1 MQRSRPYQY
10 LATGE
15 ANVIGVP
22 GAMGFGV
29 GICPYPRLW
38 DFLDLKRPYY
48 LPEGFTPLPGYNI
61 RGHVNYGNY
70 QYEDGSV
77 MCWIP
82 KFYYKV
88 GTGSNGLSVNVVDIK
103 GGASFANTA
112 AANDAGYALHR
123 AFIDGGVEQPGFFID
138 KYMCSLNAKRTGWV
152 ASSIRNG
159 NPISTNANHNPIA
172 EVTSVSLG
180 NICASA
186 IQAAKGRS
194 GVNGALDAASIFHC
208 ASRFQYAALAL
219 LSLAHGQAAASTA
232 NCAWWQ
238 PGKAYPKG
246 CNNNALR
253 DVDDTSV
260 LYISDG
266 YSNCGKTGSGS
277 LFAKT
282 THNGQDCGVA
292 DLNGLM
298 WEISIGATCIAASKS
313 IVGATK
319 ANPCEVTVNAHGYA
333 NGTII
338 WISGVVGMTELNDKL
353 YTITVT
359 GENTFTLDGV
369 NSSEYTDYG
378 SAGTVTTG
386 TFYAA
391 KQATRMKDFTPGN
404 TLATDHW
411 GATGVAA
418 MMEPFSPAFQTAGG
432 GVIDQRFGSGNQVLS
447 EATSGDGW
455 LLTGFGIPN
464 DANGIDTT
472 GTDLFGKDR
481 YYQYIRNEL
490 CLASCSRWNSSSLA
504 GVWAVDWYG
513 YRTCVDHSVGFRCGA
528 YLV

>member
-1 MQRSRPYQY
+1 MQRSRPYRY
-10 LATGE
+10 LAASE

-22 GAMGFGV
+22 GTMGFGV
-29 GICPYPRLW
+29 GICPS
-38 DFLDLKRPYY
+38 YY
-48 LPEGFTPLPGYNI
+48 LPAGFTPLPGYDI

-103 GGASFANTA
+103 GGASFVNTA
-112 AANDAGYALHR
+112 AANDVGYALHR

-138 KYMCSLNAKRTGWV
+138 KYMCSLNAKGTGWV

-159 NPISTNANHNPIA
+159 NPISIDKNHNPIA

-180 NICASA
+180 NIYASA

-219 LSLAHGQAAASTA
+219 LSLAHGQAVASTA

-260 LYISDG
+260 LYIPDG

-298 WEISIGATCIAASKS
+298 WEISIGATCIAASKG

-338 WISGVVGMTELNDKL
+338 MITNVVGMTELNDKL

-369 NSSEYTDYG
+369 NSSGYTDYVSG
-378 SAGTVTTG
+378 GTVTTG

-404 TLATDHW
+404 ALATDHW

-418 MMEPFSPAFQTAGG
+418 MMEPFTPAFKTAWGG
-432 GVIDQRFGSGNQVLS
+432 PYAQRFGSEANQVLS
-447 EATSGDGW
+447 EATSGADWTKAG
-455 LLTGFGIPN
+455 LGFPK
-464 DANGIDTT
+464 DASGMDTA
-472 GTDLFGKDR
+472 GVDLFGKDY

-490 CLASCSRWNSSSLA
+490 CLISCADWPYSTAA
-504 GVWAVDWYG
+504 GVWAVHWG
-513 YRTCVDHSVGFRCGA
+513 RSRASSNSAVGFRAAC

>member
-1 MQRSRPYQY
+1 MRRSRPYQY

-22 GAMGFGV
+22 GTMGFGV
-29 GICPYPRLW
+29 GICPS
-38 DFLDLKRPYY
+38 YY
-48 LPEGFTPLPGYNI
+48 LPAGFTPLPGYDI

-70 QYEDGSV
+70 QYLDGSI

-82 KFYYKV
+82 KFYYKI

-103 GGASFANTA
+103 GASFFANTA
-112 AANDAGYALHR
+112 AANAAGYALHR

-138 KYMCSLNAKRTGWV
+138 KYMCSLNAKGTGWV

-159 NPISTNANHNPIA
+159 NPISTIEDHNPIA
-172 EVTSVSLG
+172 KLSSVSTG
-180 NICASA
+180 NIYASA

-194 GVNGALDAASIFHC
+194 GANGAYDATSIFHC
-208 ASRFQYAALAL
+208 SSRFQYAALAL
-219 LSLAHGQAAASTA
+219 LALAHGQAAASTA

-266 YSNCGKTGSGS
+266 YLNCGKTGSGS

-298 WEISIGATCIAASKS
+298 WEVSIGATCIAASRV
-313 IVGATK
+313 IEAATK
-319 ANPCEVTVNAHGYA
+319 ANPCVITITGHGYQT
-333 NGTII
+333 GQTIMI
-338 WISGVVGMTELNDKL
+338 TGNAVGGMVELNDKFF
-353 YTITVT
+353 TITVIDA
-359 GENTFTLDGV
+359 NSFSLDGV
-369 NSSEYTDYG
+369 NSSAYAAFTTG
-378 SAGTVTTG
+378 GTVSTG
-386 TFYAA
+386 AFHAA
-391 KQATRMKDFTPGN
+391 KQATRMRNFTNGN

-418 MMEPFSPAFQTAGG
+418 MMEPFTPAFKTAGG
-432 GVIDQRFGSGNQVLS
+432 GPFAQRFGSGANQVLS
-447 EATSGDGW
+447 EATSGADWTKAG
-455 LLTGFGIPN
+455 LGFPK
-464 DANGIDTT
+464 DASGMDTT
-472 GTDLFGKDR
+472 GTDLFGKDY

-490 CLASCSRWNSSSLA
+490 CLISCAYWFLSTFA
-504 GVWAVDWYG
+504 GVWSVGWFLHRA
-513 YRTCVDHSVGFRCGA
+513 HSSSYVGFRCGA

>member
-10 LATGE
+10 LATGK

-22 GAMGFGV
+22 GTMGFGV
-29 GICPYPRLW
+29 GICPS
-38 DFLDLKRPYY
+38 YY
-48 LPEGFTPLPGYNI
+48 LPAGFTPLPGYDI

-82 KFYYKV
+82 KFYYMV

-138 KYMCSLNAKRTGWV
+138 KYMCSLNAKGTGRV

-159 NPISTNANHNPIA
+159 NPISIHENHNPIA

-180 NICASA
+180 NISASA

-194 GVNGALDAASIFHC
+194 GVNGAFDAASIFHC

-219 LSLAHGQAAASTA
+219 LSLAHGQAVASTA

-298 WEISIGATCIAASKS
+298 SEISIGVASIAASKD
-313 IVGATK
+313 IVGVTK
-319 ANPCEVTVNAHGYA
+319 ANPCEVTINAHGYA

-338 WISGVVGMTELNDKL
+338 IITSVVGMTELNDKL

-369 NSSEYTDYG
+369 NSSGYTDYG

-404 TLATDHW
+404 ALATDHW

-432 GVIDQRFGSGNQVLS
+432 IINQRFVSENQVLS

-455 LLTGFGIPN
+455 LFTGLGIPN
-464 DANGIDTT
+464 DANGIGTT
-472 GTDLFGKDR
+472 ETGLFFGQDR
-481 YYQYIRNEL
+481 YYQYIRNNL
-490 CLASCSRWNSSSLA
+490 CLASCLNWFSGSYA
-504 GVWAVDWYG
+504 GVWAVNWYG
-513 YRTCVDHSVGFRCGA
+513 YRTYAADSVGFRCGA

>member
-1 MQRSRPYQY
+1 MFMQRSRPYQY
-10 LATGE
+10 LATSE

-22 GAMGFGV
+22 GTMGFGV
-29 GICPYPRLW
+29 GICPS
-38 DFLDLKRPYY
+38 YY
-48 LPEGFTPLPGYNI
+48 LPAGFTPLPGYDI

-138 KYMCSLNAKRTGWV
+138 KYMCSLNAKGTGWV

-159 NPISTNANHNPIA
+159 NPISTNVNHNPIA

-180 NICASA
+180 NIYASA

-219 LSLAHGQAAASTA
+219 LSLAHGQAAVSTA

-298 WEISIGATCIAASKS
+298 SEISIGVTCIAASKN

-338 WISGVVGMTELNDKL
+338 WISGVVGMTELNEKL

-369 NSSEYTDYG
+369 NSSGYTDYG

-404 TLATDHW
+404 TQATDHW

-464 DANGIDTT
+464 DANGIGTT
-472 GTDLFGKDR
+472 GTDLFFGQDE
-481 YYQYIRNEL
+481 YSQYICNDL
-490 CLASCSRWNSSSLA
+490 CLTSCSYWSGSSDA
-504 GVWAVDWYG
+504 GVWAVIWYG
-513 YRTCVDHSVGFRCGA
+513 HRERVDQAVGFRCGA

>member
-1 MQRSRPYQY
+1 MFMQRSRPYKY

-15 ANVIGVP
+15 VNVIGIP
-22 GAMGFGV
+22 GTMGFGV
-29 GICPYPRLW
+29 GICPS
-38 DFLDLKRPYY
+38 YY
-48 LPEGFTPLPGYNI
+48 LPAGFTPLPGYDI

-112 AANDAGYALHR
+112 AANDDGYALHR

-138 KYMCSLNAKRTGWV
+138 KYICSRNAKGTGWV

-159 NPISTNANHNPIA
+159 NPISTAGDHNPIA

-180 NICASA
+180 NRYASA

-208 ASRFQYAALAL
+208 SSRFQYAALAL

-266 YSNCGKTGSGS
+266 YHNCGKTGSGS

-298 WEISIGATCIAASKS
+298 WEVSIGATCIAASKN
-313 IVGATK
+313 ITAATK
-319 ANPCEVTVNAHGYA
+319 ANPCQITIDGHGYTT
-333 NGTII
+333 GDII
-338 WISGVVGMTELNDKL
+338 LITSVGGMTELNNKL

-359 GENTFTLDGV
+359 GADTFTLDGV
-369 NSSEYTDYG
+369 DSSAYTTYTSG
-378 SAGTVTTG
+378 GIATKGV
-386 TFYAA
+386 FYVA
-391 KQATRMKDFTPGN
+391 KQATRMRDFTPGN
-404 TLATDHW
+404 SQATDHW
-411 GATGVAA
+411 GAVGVAV
-418 MMEPFSPAFQTAGG
+418 MMEPFSPAFKTAGG
-432 GVIDQRFGSGNQVLS
+432 GAVAQRFGSGVNQVLS
-447 EATSGDGW
+447 EATSGADW
-455 LLTGFGIPN
+455 IKTGLGLPA
-464 DANGIDTT
+464 DASGIDNT
-472 GTDLFGKDR
+472 GIDSFGKDR
-481 YYQYIRNEL
+481 YYQYILDEL
-490 CLASCSRWNSSSLA
+490 CLISGANWYSDYAA
-504 GVWAVDWYG
+504 GVWSVNWG
-513 YRTCVDHSVGFRCGA
+513 FYRASSLSSVGFRCGA

>member
-22 GAMGFGV
+22 GTMGFGV
-29 GICPYPRLW
+29 GICPS
-38 DFLDLKRPYY
+38 YY
-48 LPEGFTPLPGYNI
+48 LPAGFTPLPGYDI
-61 RGHVNYGNY
+61 RGHMNYGNY

-82 KFYYKV
+82 KFYYKM

-103 GGASFANTA
+103 GASFFADTA
-112 AANDAGYALHR
+112 AANADGYALHR
-123 AFIDGGVEQPGFFID
+123 AFIDGGVEQPGFMVD
-138 KYMCSLNAKRTGWV
+138 KYMCSKNAKGTGFV
-152 ASSIRNG
+152 ASSIKGG
-159 NPISTNANHNPIA
+159 NPISTASMHNPIA
-172 EVTSVSLG
+172 ELSSVSTG

-194 GVNGALDAASIFHC
+194 GVNGAYDATSIFHC
-208 ASRFQYAALAL
+208 SSRFQYAALAL
-219 LSLAHGQAAASTA
+219 LALAHGQAVASTA

-238 PGKAYPKG
+238 SGKAYPKG
-246 CNNNALR
+246 CNNNSLR

-266 YSNCGKTGSGS
+266 HSNCGKTGSGS

-298 WEISIGATCIAASKS
+298 SEISIGVTCIAAGKN

-338 WISGVVGMTELNDKL
+338 MITGVVGMTELNDKL

-369 NSSEYTDYG
+369 NSSGYTDYG
-378 SAGTVTTG
+378 SAGTVTAG
-386 TFYAA
+386 TFYVA

-404 TLATDHW
+404 RLATDHW

-418 MMEPFSPAFQTAGG
+418 MMEPFSPAFKTAGG
-432 GVIDQRFGSGNQVLS
+432 GPCAQRFGSGANQVLS
-447 EATSGDGW
+447 EATSGADWTKAG
-455 LLTGFGIPN
+455 LGFPK
-464 DANGIDTT
+464 DASGMDTA
-472 GTDLFGKDR
+472 GTDLFGNDY

-490 CLASCSRWNSSSLA
+490 CLLSCAAWSGTTGA
-504 GVWAVDWYG
+504 GVWSVYWNSLRASSNNV
-513 YRTCVDHSVGFRCGA
+513 VGFRAAC

>member
-1 MQRSRPYQY
+1 MRRSRPYQY

-29 GICPYPRLW
+29 GICPS
-38 DFLDLKRPYY
+38 YY
-48 LPEGFTPLPGYNI
+48 LPAGFTPLPGYDI

-138 KYMCSLNAKRTGWV
+138 KYMCSLNAKGTGWV

-159 NPISTNANHNPIA
+159 NPISIHANHNPIA
-172 EVTSVSLG
+172 EVTSVDLG
-180 NICASA
+180 NICAAA
-186 IQAAKGRS
+186 IRAAKGRS

-298 WEISIGATCIAASKS
+298 WEISIGVASIVASKN

-338 WISGVVGMTELNDKL
+338 MITNVVGMTSLNNRL

-369 NSSEYTDYG
+369 NSSGYTDYV

-391 KQATRMKDFTPGN
+391 KQATRMKDFTPGKWSV
-404 TLATDHW
+404 ATDHW
-411 GATGVAA
+411 GATGIAA

-432 GVIDQRFGSGNQVLS
+432 GIFNQRFGSGNQVLS

-455 LLTGFGIPN
+455 LLTGLGIPN
-464 DANGIDTT
+464 DANGMDTS
-472 GTDLFGKDR
+472 GTDPFFGKDQ
-481 YYQYIRNEL
+481 YFQYIRNDL
-490 CLASCSRWNSSSLA
+490 CLTSCLRWYSGSYA
-504 GVWAVDWYG
+504 GVWAVVWSS
-513 YRTCVDHSVGFRCGA
+513 YRELVAPYVGFRCGA

>member
-10 LATGE
+10 LAMGK
-15 ANVIGVP
+15 ANVIGIP
-22 GAMGFGV
+22 GTMGFGV
-29 GICPYPRLW
+29 GICPS
-38 DFLDLKRPYY
+38 YY
-48 LPEGFTPLPGYNI
+48 LPAGFTPLPGYDI

-103 GGASFANTA
+103 GEASFANTA
-112 AANDAGYALHR
+112 AANDVGYALHR

-138 KYMCSLNAKRTGWV
+138 KYMCSRNAKGSGWV

-159 NPISTNANHNPIA
+159 NPISIQADHNPIA

-180 NICASA
+180 NIYASA

-219 LSLAHGQAAASTA
+219 LSLAHGQAVASTA

-238 PGKAYPKG
+238 PGKAYSKG

-260 LYISDG
+260 IYISDG

-298 WEISIGATCIAASKS
+298 WEVSIGATCIAASRV
-313 IVGATK
+313 IEAATK
-319 ANPCEVTVNAHGYA
+319 ANPCVITITGHGYQT
-333 NGTII
+333 GQTIMI
-338 WISGVVGMTELNDKL
+338 TGNAVGGMVELNDKL
-353 YTITVT
+353 FTITVI
-359 GENTFTLDGV
+359 NANSFSLDGV
-369 NSSEYTDYG
+369 NSSAYAAFTTG
-378 SAGTVTTG
+378 GTVSTG
-386 TFYAA
+386 AFHAA
-391 KQATRMKDFTPGN
+391 KQATRMRNFTSGN

-418 MMEPFSPAFQTAGG
+418 MMEPFTLAFKTAGG
-432 GVIDQRFGSGNQVLS
+432 SPCAQRFGSEANQVLS
-447 EATSGDGW
+447 GATSGADWTKAG
-455 LLTGFGIPN
+455 LGFPK
-464 DANGIDTT
+464 DASGMDTT
-472 GTDLFGKDR
+472 GTDLFGKDY

-490 CLASCSRWNSSSLA
+490 CLRSCADWNSSAFA
-504 GVWAVDWYG
+504 GVWTVSWNG
-513 YRTCVDHSVGFRCGA
+513 SRTSSLSAVGFRCGA

>member
-1 MQRSRPYQY
+1 MQRSNPVDCIDVFRH
-10 LATGE
+10 LATGG
-15 ANVIGVP
+15 ANIIGVP
-22 GAMGFGV
+22 GTMGFGV
-29 GICPYPRLW
+29 GICPS
-38 DFLDLKRPYY
+38 YY
-48 LPEGFTPLPGYNI
+48 LPAGFTPLPGYDI

-138 KYMCSLNAKRTGWV
+138 KYMCSRNAKGTGWV

-159 NPISTNANHNPIA
+159 NPISIHVDHNPIA

-180 NICASA
+180 NKYASA

-219 LSLAHGQAAASTA
+219 LSLAHGQAAISTA

-277 LFAKT
+277 WFAKT

-298 WEISIGATCIAASKS
+298 SEISIGATCIAASKN

-319 ANPCEVTVNAHGYA
+319 ANPCEVTINAHGYA

-338 WISGVVGMTELNDKL
+338 MITGVVGMTELNGKL

-369 NSSEYTDYG
+369 NSSGYTDYV
-378 SAGTVTTG
+378 SDGTVTTG

-391 KQATRMKDFTPGN
+391 KQATRMKDFTQGN
-404 TLATDHW
+404 ALATDHW

-432 GVIDQRFGSGNQVLS
+432 GAFYQRFGSGTNQVLS

-455 LLTGFGIPN
+455 LLSGLGVPN
-464 DANGIDTT
+464 DANVIDTI

-481 YYQYIRNEL
+481 YTQYIRNEL
-490 CLASCSRWNSSSLA
+490 CLISCSRWNLGSYA
-504 GVWAVDWYG
+504 GVWAVDWCD
-513 YRTCVDHSVGFRCGA
+513 YRLYTDASVGFRCGA